1 MIQQEQII
9 VSGEIVRLRPYTER
23 RMKQLIE
30 VKTEIEAYVDK
41 HPEMTIDEIDR
52 KMVAKWW
59 KRKADILWESE
70 KELPLSFFESEDF
83 EVTWLKKTED
93 FFLNSR
99 IYL

>member
-30 VKTEIEAYVDK
+30 VKVEIEAYVDK

>member
-1 MIQQEQII
+1 MIQQEQIT
-9 VSGEIVRLRPYTER
+9 VSGRLVKLRPYTER
-23 RMKQLIE
+23 RMKQLLDVRAEIDKYIE
-30 VKTEIEAYVDK
+30 K

-52 KMVAKWW
+52 KLVAKWW

-70 KELPLSFFESEDF
+70 KELPVSFFESEDF
-83 EVTWLKKTED
+83 EITWLKKSED